1 MTVIMTQIELLR
13 YCLNAKMTRSVL
25 VSNLWAYKC
34 LQCFD
39 TVGWG
44 AGRASG
50 L

>member
-1 MTVIMTQIELLR
+1 MNSWITTQFSDN
-13 YCLNAKMTRSVL
+13 LN
-25 VSNLWAYKC
+25 C
-34 LQCFD
+34 FQCFD